1 MKRFFVA
8 LIGLGMTCGALAEEA
23 AVVART
29 DCTTLKQ
36 EIDELTQIEAPDTDT
51 TEKLAA
57 LQVKYRA
64 DCAKRTMGRRTNMRV
79 TAAVV
84 SPVKAD
90 KVPQN
95 FIDTFIAQK
104 GELCE
109 KLKKQMDELTPKTDE
124 ESKTQ
129 LAALQTQYD
138 TVCAE
143 KEKATAETETTVV
156 ELTPEQV
163 AENIEHGL
171 CGDGSKPNKY
181 GCCGDE
187 KFTDMGNLVF
197 ACCPASGWDCFPPIT
212 RDVL

>member
-23 AVVART
+23 AVAART

-64 DCAKRTMGRRTNMRV
+64 DCAKRTMGRRTNTRV
-79 TAAVV
+79 TAAVGA
-84 SPVKAD
+84 PVKAD

-143 KEKATAETETTVV
+143 KEKTVTETETTVV

-197 ACCPASGWDCFPPIT
+197 ACCPASGGDCFPPIT